1 MELVRTI
8 NSNKR
13 YYLDEHNV
21 ENADA
26 LISTMR
32 VFNDAKIQLYNA
44 FYDLKYFGKGPLV
57 KLKSSAF
64 LKEEYGMP
72 AYYSRAINT
81 AAAGQLSSQCE
92 LQKLR
97 TKTLQGDIE
106 NRKKKIAELED
117 TLARMRA
124 IKESIRTY
132 AKTGKWEKPYPSNRM
147 RVQGDRIFFPNGFFL
162 SLDTYEYTIEGDIR
176 SLKTRLALVKEAC
189 KVKAQKLKNTE
200 DLPPKRIVFG
210 SRKLY
215 SEKDTKDVA
224 ENSDNKEKW
233 KRDFK
238 EKRYSSMTLPGRHD
252 SKYCNFL
259 CKYENNELR
268 VTCIDGTVTVFKD
281 FALPYYMDEFTKKFD
296 LPSDEREAVCYNFTL
311 HRDKKDRLYIIVS
324 VAMKMQTHENTFY
337 DNGAIGLDINWD
349 HFALSEV
356 NEKGELLDSKIIRF
370 ELLKKSTGQN
380 TNILGRA
387 VKEVFDWCA
396 GKDKRLIVEDI
407 DMTIKLASRKYGSRT
422 SNHHMTLFAYHRILL
437 SIENQALKRQIA
449 FRKIN
454 PAYTSQIGKFLFM
467 RKYGISVHTAASYA
481 IALVGLGL
489 FDMLAPDERMMAL
502 VKDAKG
508 NDVPF
513 NAETYIPIWK
523 KISAA
528 FSKVKKHYFYQE
540 VPYDVLTIK
549 KRPSLKSLAA
559 EMNVRYAA

>member
-1 MELVRTI
+1 MELTRTI
-8 NSNKR
+8 NSDKR

-21 ENADA
+21 ENADT
-26 LISTMR
+26 LVSTMR
-32 VFNDAKIQLYNA
+32 VFNDAKIQLYNVL
-44 FYDLKYFGKGPLV
+44 YDLKYFGKGPLTEQ
-57 KLKSSAF
+57 KYPTYLKDNF
-64 LKEEYGMP
+64 GTN
-72 AYYSRAINT
+72 AYYNAAINT

-97 TKTLQGDIE
+97 TKKLQADID
-106 NRKKKIAELED
+106 NRKKKIKELED
-117 TLARMRA
+117 TLAKKRA
-124 IKESIRTY
+124 IKNSIRTY
-132 AKTGKWEKPYPSNRM
+132 ARTGKWTKPYPSNRM

-162 SLDTYEYTIEGDIR
+162 PLDTYEYTIEGDIR
-176 SLKTRLALVKEAC
+176 SLKTLLALVRKAC
-189 KVKAQKLKNTE
+189 KVKEQKLKNTE
-200 DLPPKRIVFG
+200 DRPPKRIVFG

-215 SEKDTKDVA
+215 AEKDTKDVA

-233 KRDFK
+233 KREFK

-281 FALPYYMDEFTKKFD
+281 FALPYYMDEFAQKFN
-296 LPSDEREAVCYNFTL
+296 LPAAEREAVCYNFTL

-324 VAMKMQTHENTFY
+324 VTMKMQTHENTFY
-337 DNGAIGLDINWD
+337 CNGAIGLDINWD

-356 NEKGELLDSKIIRF
+356 NEKGEFIDSKIIRF
-370 ELLKKSTGQN
+370 DLLKKSTGQN

-396 GKDKRLIVEDI
+396 EKDKRLIVEDI
-407 DMTIKLASRKYGSRT
+407 DMTIKLASRKYGSR
-422 SNHHMTLFAYHRILL
+422 SGNHHMTLFAYRRILL
-437 SIENQALKRQIA
+437 SIENQAFKRQIA

-454 PAYTSQIGKFLFM
+454 PAYTSQMGKFLFM
-467 RKYGISVHTAASYA
+467 RKYGISIHAAASYA

-489 FDMLAPDERMMAL
+489 FDMLAPDERVMAL
-502 VKDAKG
+502 VKDANG

-513 NAETYIPIWK
+513 TAETYISIWK
-523 KISAA
+523 KISLA
-528 FSKVKKHYFYQE
+528 FAKVKKHTFYRE
-540 VPYDVLTIK
+540 VPCDVLAVK

-559 EMNVRYAA
+559 EMSVRYAA

>member
-1 MELVRTI
+1 MELTRTI
-8 NSNKR
+8 NSDKR
-13 YYLDEHNV
+13 YYLDKHNV
-21 ENADA
+21 ENADTF
-26 LISTMR
+26 ISTMR

-57 KLKSSAF
+57 EQKSSAY
-64 LKEEYGMP
+64 LKTRFGMP

-81 AAAGQLSSQCE
+81 AASGQLSAQSE

-97 TKTLQGDIE
+97 AKTLNADIE

-117 TLARMRA
+117 TLAKKRA
-124 IKESIRTY
+124 IKESIRKY
-132 AKTGKWEKPYPSNRM
+132 AKTGKWVKPYPSNRM
-147 RVQGDRIFFPNGFFL
+147 RVQGDRVFFPNGFFL
-162 SLDTYEYTIEGDIR
+162 PLDAYEYTIESDIR
-176 SLKTRLALVKEAC
+176 MLKTRLALVKEAC
-189 KVKAQKLKNTE
+189 KAKEEKLKKNAT
-200 DLPPKRIVFG
+200 LSPKRIVFG

-215 SEKDTKDVA
+215 EEKDAKDIA
-224 ENSDNKEKW
+224 ENVAKKEKW
-233 KRDFK
+233 KRDFQ
-238 EKRYSSMTLPGRHD
+238 EKRYGSMTLPGRHD

-268 VTCIDGTVTVFKD
+268 VTCIDGTVTTFKN
-281 FALPYYMDEFTKKFD
+281 FALPYYMDEFAQKFCA
-296 LPSDEREAVCYNFTL
+296 PSDERESVCYNFTL

-324 VAMKMQTHENTFY
+324 VTMKLQTHENTFY
-337 DNGAIGLDINWD
+337 GNGAIGLDINWD

-370 ELLKKSTGQN
+370 DLLKKSTGQN

-396 GKDKRLIVEDI
+396 EKNKRLVGEDI
-407 DMTIKLASRKYGSRT
+407 DLTIKLASRKYGSRT
-422 SNHHMTLFAYHRILL
+422 GNHHITLFAYHRILL

-454 PAYTSQIGKFLFM
+454 PAYTSQMGKFLFM
-467 RKYGISVHTAASYA
+467 RKYGISVHVAASYA

-489 FDMLAPDERMMAL
+489 YNMLAPDEQVMAL
-502 VKDAKG
+502 IKDANG

-513 NAETYIPIWK
+513 TAETYISIWK
-523 KISAA
+523 KISIA

-540 VPYDVLTIK
+540 VPYDVLITK

>member
-1 MELVRTI
+1 MELTRTI
-8 NSNKR
+8 NSDKR

-26 LISTMR
+26 LIATMR

-44 FYDLKYFGKGPLV
+44 LYDLKYYSKGPLAEQ
-57 KLKSSAF
+57 KYPTF
-64 LKEEYGMP
+64 LKDNFGTNT
-72 AYYSRAINT
+72 YYNAAINT
-81 AAAGQLSSQCE
+81 AASGQLSAQSE

-97 TKTLQGDIE
+97 ARTLDADIE
-106 NRKKKIAELED
+106 NRKKKIAKLED
-117 TLARMRA
+117 TLAKRCA

-132 AKTGKWEKPYPSNRM
+132 AKTGKWVKPYPSSRM
-147 RVQGDRIFFPNGFFL
+147 RAQGDRIFFPNGFFL
-162 SLDTYEYTIEGDIR
+162 PLDTYEYTIEGDIR
-176 SLKTRLALVKEAC
+176 NLKTRLALVKEAC
-189 KVKAQKLKNTE
+189 KTKEQKLKNNSE
-200 DLPPKRIVFG
+200 LPPKRIVFG

-215 SEKDTKDVA
+215 SEKDTKDIA

-268 VTCIDGTVTVFKD
+268 VTCIDGTVTTFMD
-281 FALPYYMDEFTKKFD
+281 FALPYYMDEFAQKFRM
-296 LPSDEREAVCYNFTL
+296 SAAEREPVCYNFTL
-311 HRDKKDRLYIIVS
+311 HRDKKDRLCIIVS
-324 VAMKMQTHENTFY
+324 VTMKLQTYENTFY
-337 DNGAIGLDINWD
+337 GNGAIGLDINWD

-356 NEKGELLDSKIIRF
+356 NEKGELLDNKIIRF
-370 ELLKKSTGQN
+370 DLLKKSTGQN

-396 GKDKRLIVEDI
+396 EKNKRLVVEDI
-407 DMTIKLASRKYGSRT
+407 DLTIKLASRKYGSRT
-422 SNHHMTLFAYHRILL
+422 RNHHMTLFAYHRILL

-454 PAYTSQIGKFLFM
+454 PAYTSQMGKFLFM
-467 RKYGISVHTAASYA
+467 RKYGISVHAAASYA

-489 FDMLAPDERMMAL
+489 YNMLAPDERMMAL
-502 VKDAKG
+502 VKDANG

-513 NAETYIPIWK
+513 TAETYIGIWK
-523 KISAA
+523 KISIA

-540 VPYDVLTIK
+540 VPYDVLTMK

>member
-1 MELVRTI
+1 MELTRTI
-8 NSNKR
+8 NSDKR

-44 FYDLKYFGKGPLV
+44 LYDLKYFGNGPLL
-57 KLKSSAF
+57 KQKYPTYLKSNF
-64 LKEEYGMP
+64 GTN
-72 AYYSRAINT
+72 AYYNAAIST
-81 AAAGQLSSQCE
+81 AASGQLSAQNE

-97 TKTLQGDIE
+97 VKTLEADIE
-106 NRKKKIAELED
+106 NRKKKIADLED
-117 TLARMRA
+117 TLSKMRA

-132 AKTGKWEKPYPSNRM
+132 AKTGKWVKPYPASRM

-162 SLDTYEYTIEGDIR
+162 PLDTYEYTIEGKIR
-176 SLKTRLALVKEAC
+176 ALKTRLALVKEAC
-189 KVKAQKLKNTE
+189 KIKEQELKNNAA
-200 DLPPKRIVFG
+200 LPPKRIVFG

-215 SEKDTKDVA
+215 SEKDSKNIA

-233 KRDFK
+233 KHDFK

-259 CKYENNELR
+259 CKYENNKLR
-268 VTCIDGTVTVFKD
+268 VTCIDGTVTTFKN
-281 FALPYYMDEFTKKFD
+281 FALPYYMDEFAQKFRM
-296 LPSDEREAVCYNFTL
+296 PAAEREAVCYNFTL
-311 HRDKKDRLYIIVS
+311 HRDKKDRLYIIIS
-324 VAMKMQTHENTFY
+324 VTMKLQTHENTFY
-337 DNGAIGLDINWD
+337 GNGAIGLDINWD

-370 ELLKKSTGQN
+370 DLLKKSTGQN

-396 GKDKRLIVEDI
+396 EKNKRLVVEDI
-407 DMTIKLASRKYGSRT
+407 DLTIKLASRKYGSRT
-422 SNHHMTLFAYHRILL
+422 GNHHMTLFAYHRILL

-454 PAYTSQIGKFLFM
+454 PAYTSQMGKFLFM
-467 RKYGISVHTAASYA
+467 RKYGISVHAAASYA

-489 FDMLAPDERMMAL
+489 YDMLAPDEQMMAL
-502 VKDAKG
+502 IKDANG
-508 NDVPF
+508 NDMPF
-513 NAETYIPIWK
+513 TAETYISIWK
-523 KISAA
+523 KISIA
-528 FSKVKKHYFYQE
+528 FAKVKRHCFYQE
-540 VPYDVLTIK
+540 VPYDVLTTK
-549 KRPSLKSLAA
+549 KQPSLKSLAA
-559 EMNVRYAA
+559 EMNIRYAA